1 MKYLIKYKIYENI
14 QLANKVYFK
23 TKKLNDDEKKT
34 FNKFFTSKN
43 PTIFDRANSSFSLHY
58 YLQDE
63 NSWMNFC
70 SNLNTHLREGG
81 YFSFETFNGDKV
93 RELLK
98 NEEKYSFNYDE
109 NGETKLIAEI
119 IKKYNDDNKSPY
131 GNTISVYMDWISQKG
146 VYHDEFIVDP
156 KFIIKSLKDNC
167 DMDLIE
173 MGNFEDV
180 YENSE
185 AYLKNIHLNDK
196 KDPFTNKKFAEGT
209 YKFYSDTPKNNV
221 YKKYS
226 FLSCYYV
233 FKKKEINLEDIKKK
247 YYTRTTKILADIKK
261 K

>member
-1 MKYLIKYKIYENI
+1 
-14 QLANKVYFK
+14 
-23 TKKLNDDEKKT
+23 
-34 FNKFFTSKN
+34 
-43 PTIFDRANSSFSLHY
+43 
-58 YLQDE
+58 
-63 NSWMNFC
+63 
-70 SNLNTHLREGG
+70 
-81 YFSFETFNGDKV
+81 
-93 RELLK
+93 
-98 NEEKYSFNYDE
+98 
-109 NGETKLIAEI
+109 
-119 IKKYNDDNKSPY
+119 
-131 GNTISVYMDWISQKG
+131 
-146 VYHDEFIVDP
+146 
-156 KFIIKSLKDNC
+156 
-167 DMDLIE
+167 MDLIE